1 MLEFKDFGLDYE
13 DVDKKSYKILENVNI
28 NFEKGSVNVIT
39 GESGSGKSSIIKA
52 INGIIPEIDK
62 AKLSGKIE
70 LDGKNLV
77 DMTIADRS
85 KFISTVFQN
94 PKNQFYA
101 VNSLDEIAFALENRN
116 VERDEIFQIIDRY
129 SNILGTEKLLDKD
142 LLKLSGGQKQLVAIT
157 SVAVLDN
164 DIYVFDEPSA
174 SLDKKAIE
182 KLANVIKILKYG

>member
-116 VERDEIFQIIDRY
+116 IERDEIFQTIDRY
-129 SNILGTEKLLDKD
+129 SNILGT
-142 LLKLSGGQKQLVAIT
+142 
-157 SVAVLDN
+157 
-164 DIYVFDEPSA
+164 
-174 SLDKKAIE
+174 
-182 KLANVIKILKYG
+182 

>member
-116 VERDEIFQIIDRY
+116 IERDEIFQTIDRY

-142 LLKLSGGQKQLVAIT
+142 LLKLSGGQKQLVANYFC
-157 SVAVLDN
+157 SS
-164 DIYVFDEPSA
+164 FR
-174 SLDKKAIE
+174 
-182 KLANVIKILKYG
+182 

>member
-62 AKLSGKIE
+62 AKLSGKIK
-70 LDGKNLV
+70 LDGKNIV

-85 KFISTVFQN
+85 KFIATVFQN

-116 VERDEIFQIIDRY
+116 IERDEIFQTID
-129 SNILGTEKLLDKD
+129 
-142 LLKLSGGQKQLVAIT
+142 
-157 SVAVLDN
+157 
-164 DIYVFDEPSA
+164 
-174 SLDKKAIE
+174 
-182 KLANVIKILKYG
+182 